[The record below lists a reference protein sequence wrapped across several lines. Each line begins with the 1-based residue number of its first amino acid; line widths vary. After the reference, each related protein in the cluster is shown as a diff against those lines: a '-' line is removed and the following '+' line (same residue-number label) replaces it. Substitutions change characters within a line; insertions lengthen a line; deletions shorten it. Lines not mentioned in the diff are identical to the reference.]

1 MLKIKIQILG
11 TNPGESLHKSFEF
24 GEILIG
30 RLDSSQLKI
39 SLSDVSSKHAII
51 SDKSNGELYIK
62 DLGSSNGTF
71 INDKK
76 IAPDKE
82 YLFKQE
88 DIIIVGSAV
97 LTFIIDQVKP
107 AEVKQVEKKEEP
119 SKQVP
124 SSNNI
129 QTLDQFEQEIA
140 VRRLVHNKLIER
152 FDLRRK
158 EISSLED
165 TELRAKAL
173 EVVRQIVHEYRW
185 EIPDSLD
192 RDKLI
197 KNVLDE
203 ALGLGPLEELL
214 ADEKCSEIMVN
225 SYKQIYAERG
235 GRLALSPYRFSSEQ
249 AVLSAIERIIAPIGR
264 RIDESSP
271 MVDAR
276 LKDGSRVNAVIRPL
290 ALAGPCITIR
300 KFSKTPLSIDDLI
313 KYNAVTSGMATFIKI
328 AVEARKNVVISGG
341 TGSGKTTLL
350 KSRELLL

>member
-51 SDKSNGELYIK
+51 SYKSNGELYIK

-313 KYNAVTSGMATFIKI
+313 T
-328 AVEARKNVVISGG
+328 
-341 TGSGKTTLL
+341 
-350 KSRELLL
+350 